1 MYYSTENMDYKQTC
15 DFIDEFK
22 RISNDYDTFSISN
35 DEMFVVCYN
44 LNDND
49 LIRCEIIESEIIY

>member
-1 MYYSTENMDYKQTC
+1 MYYNTENMDYEQTC

-22 RISNDYDTFSISN
+22 RISNDYDVFSLST

-49 LIRCEIIESEIIY
+49 LTRCEIIESEILK